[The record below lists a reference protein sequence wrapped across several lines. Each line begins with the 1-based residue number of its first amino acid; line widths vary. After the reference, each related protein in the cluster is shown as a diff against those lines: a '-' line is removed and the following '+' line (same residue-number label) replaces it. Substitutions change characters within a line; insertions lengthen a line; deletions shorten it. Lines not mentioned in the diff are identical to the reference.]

1 MVEIHIRLQ
10 NTREIYQQNLKE
22 VWRDAVP
29 VETRH
34 ATSLQ
39 GALRLELSD
48 MLIHACLHLDKHFVT
63 SHVQFTSFNDIFN
76 LLRSIDNGQQTTD
89 NGKRRDV
96 MPHVSNNEQ
105 ENITDN
111 IETQNIETQ
120 SIETQSIASVKDF
133 WERFEAKCIQYNFA
147 DTVFRY
153 LVMVRFYYRAPLPDY
168 LYEKYENELTEDD
181 KQRFINHLSG
191 TGNEFIGR
199 GAPTSGTATHLL
211 HLKALKNPVDF
222 MRYVKGVVFPGKQFM
237 IEKYGLVSSS
247 VIGFAAW
254 LCQELR
260 ISSQNSEL
268 KTQNWKLRFWWLW
281 YGYRW
286 YSGLKGLWL
295 VVTGTS
301 TSSVTIPSTSS
312 VTKK

>member
-76 LLRSIDNGQQTTD
+76 LLRSIDNGKQTTD

-120 SIETQSIASVKDF
+120 NIETQSIETQSIETQSIASLQDF
-133 WERFEAKCIQYNFA
+133 WQRFESKCIKYNFA

-153 LVMVRFYYRAPLPDY
+153 LVMVRYYY
-168 LYEKYENELTEDD
+168 
-181 KQRFINHLSG
+181 
-191 TGNEFIGR
+191 
-199 GAPTSGTATHLL
+199 GAP
-211 HLKALKNPVDF
+211 KAAL
-222 MRYVKGVVFPGKQFM
+222 
-237 IEKYGLVSSS
+237 
-247 VIGFAAW
+247 
-254 LCQELR
+254 LR
-260 ISSQNSEL
+260 I
-268 KTQNWKLRFWWLW
+268 
-281 YGYRW
+281 YY
-286 YSGLKGLWL
+286 
-295 VVTGTS
+295 
-301 TSSVTIPSTSS
+301 I
-312 VTKK
+312 